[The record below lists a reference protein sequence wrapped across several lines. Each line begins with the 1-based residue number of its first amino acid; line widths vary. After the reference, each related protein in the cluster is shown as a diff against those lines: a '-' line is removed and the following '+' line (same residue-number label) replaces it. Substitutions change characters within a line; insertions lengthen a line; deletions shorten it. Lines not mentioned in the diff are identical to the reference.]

1 MSNIERFEDIE
12 AWKKARKLA
21 QKIYHMS
28 DSGEFVKDWSLKDQV
43 RRASIS
49 ILSNIVHPVE

>member
-28 DSGEFVKDWSLKDQV
+28 DAGEFAKDWSLKDQV
-43 RRASIS
+43 RRVSIS
-49 ILSNIVHPVE
+49 ILSNIAEG